1 MKQIT
6 KSLIAAAQMLEADI
20 DKSRVLQPGSVSPNY
35 QSSGTLQKWVN
46 EKRSDLLNLCAD
58 PDIRNLLES
67 WIESANDPNT
77 IISDVAKFIAISAI
91 PNPPDFTPE
100 LFPIYAD
107 PLRDITAILA
117 ACSGTW
123 NNARIKYECDQIED
137 GEDVAA
143 VQAAADP
150 NATNAAAAGAVNPG
164 NGNTSTGKGNAAPVY
179 IAIPAAYT
187 VTGKKAPGDYMEQL
201 EILGYSFRLNKMTD
215 HIEVDGK
222 QLNDRKF
229 SEIVLK
235 MKENNFNSERMTE
248 HCINVIATENEYN
261 PIIDYFN
268 SLSWDGMEILD
279 QFILMMNPADPIFAG
294 IVFRKW
300 MIGAVAKIMEQA
312 QNQMLVLVGKQG
324 SGKSYFSRWLCPE
337 PMQENYFV
345 EDPINPDDKDFK
357 IAACNKWLW
366 EVKELQSTTRRAD
379 VDALKGF
386 LTTKNFTYRPPH
398 GRYDMTRPV
407 TASYIGTLN
416 DDESGFL
423 TDVTGNRRFWIIE
436 IGDINHAYTTIYD
449 VNDLWAEAFARWKR
463 GDDYNL
469 TPDEFNLL
477 TSKQENFKAVNN
489 TAEAMKQYFEIDP
502 VQTSWIMPINEV
514 REILARRSTLSATDL
529 QNRKMGAAAAEL
541 KLGKTFTRVNGN
553 KTPSKCYVGIREI
566 TNISTP

>member
-1 MKQIT
+1 MSNIPWIT
-6 KSLIAAAQMLEADI
+6 NAILDDAAAIAKEAANKNILDKSLADNYSDYEDHPEPLQRFIADTFTTYRAQCVDDTAAASLDELEKDFQEPAAAAA
-20 DKSRVLQPGSVSPNY
+20 
-35 QSSGTLQKWVN
+35 
-46 EKRSDLLNLCAD
+46 LLISIEALAET
-58 PDIRNLLES
+58 PDYKN
-67 WIESANDPNT
+67 
-77 IISDVAKFIAISAI
+77 K
-91 PNPPDFTPE
+91 
-100 LFPIYAD
+100 FPIFTNPD
-107 PLRDITAILA
+107 KKINSILQGN
-117 ACSGTW
+117 SVLLV
-123 NNARIKYECDQIED
+123 AREEP
-137 GEDVAA
+137 A
-143 VQAAADP
+143 QAAADP
-150 NATNAAAAGAVNPG
+150 NGTGTAATGSPEAAGTPG
-164 NGNTSTGKGNAAPVY
+164 TGNTATGTAATPVY
-179 IAIPAAYT
+179 VAIPAAYT

-201 EILGYSFRLNKMTD
+201 ERLGYSFRLNKMTD
-215 HIEVDGK
+215 HIEVNGK
-222 QLNDRKF
+222 QLSDRLF

-268 SLSWDGMEILD
+268 SLSWDGTEVLD
-279 QFILMMNPADPIFAG
+279 QFILMMNPADPVFAG

-300 MIGAVAKIMEQA
+300 MIGAVAKIMEHA

-337 PMQENYFV
+337 PMQEKYFV

-379 VDALKGF
+379 VEALKGF

-398 GRYDMTRPV
+398 GRYDMTRSV

-436 IGDINHAYTTIYD
+436 IGDIDHTYTTIYD

-469 TPDEFNLL
+469 TADEFNLL
-477 TSKQENFKAVNN
+477 STKQENYKAVNN

-502 VQTSWIMPINEV
+502 AQTSWIMPINEV

-541 KLGKTFTRVNGN
+541 KLGKAFTRVNGN

-566 TNISTP
+566 TNIPTP

>member
-1 MKQIT
+1 MNNTPWIT
-6 KSLIAAAQMLEADI
+6 NAILDDAAAIANDI
-20 DKSRVLQPGSVSPNY
+20 DTSRVLNSMHMAKGYSSYENDPQPLQQFITDTFTTYRTQCTDTDTANY
-35 QSSGTLQKWVN
+35 LDTLQQQNK
-46 EKRSDLLNLCAD
+46 EPSAAIALLISIEALAEI
-58 PDIRNLLES
+58 PDYKS
-67 WIESANDPNT
+67 M
-77 IISDVAKFIAISAI
+77 
-91 PNPPDFTPE
+91 
-100 LFPIYAD
+100 FPIYAE
-107 PLRDITAILA
+107 PKKKIYLLLQGNTVLTVARDERPEPA
-117 ACSGTW
+117 
-123 NNARIKYECDQIED
+123 
-137 GEDVAA
+137 
-143 VQAAADP
+143 QAAADP
-150 NATNAAAAGAVNPG
+150 NGTDTAATGSPEAAGTPG
-164 NGNTSTGKGNAAPVY
+164 TENTATGTAATPVY
-179 IAIPAAYT
+179 VAIPAAYT

-201 EILGYSFRLNKMTD
+201 ERLGYSFRLNKMTD
-215 HIEVDGK
+215 HIEVNGK
-222 QLNDRKF
+222 QLSDRLF

-268 SLSWDGMEILD
+268 SLSWDGTEVLD
-279 QFILMMNPADPIFAG
+279 QFILMMNPADPVFAG

-300 MIGAVAKIMEQA
+300 MIGAVAKIMEHA

-337 PMQENYFV
+337 PMQEKYFV

-379 VDALKGF
+379 VEALKGF

-436 IGDINHAYTTIYD
+436 IGDIDHTYTTIYD

-469 TPDEFNLL
+469 TADEFNLL
-477 TSKQENFKAVNN
+477 STKQENYKAVNN

-502 VQTSWIMPINEV
+502 AQTSWIMPINEV

-541 KLGKTFTRVNGN
+541 KLGKAFTRVNGN

-566 TNISTP
+566 TNIPTP